1 MQLNAECGIQMSKKS
16 NTVHL
21 FFFFS
26 AIPYRVPQAKIHARC
41 LLYNRFEEEVMHSC
55 LDFKVNTKMQA
66 AF

>member
-1 MQLNAECGIQMSKKS
+1 MLPNAECGIQMSKKS
-16 NTVHL
+16 NIVHL
-21 FFFFS
+21 FS

-55 LDFKVNTKMQA
+55 LDFKVNAKMQA